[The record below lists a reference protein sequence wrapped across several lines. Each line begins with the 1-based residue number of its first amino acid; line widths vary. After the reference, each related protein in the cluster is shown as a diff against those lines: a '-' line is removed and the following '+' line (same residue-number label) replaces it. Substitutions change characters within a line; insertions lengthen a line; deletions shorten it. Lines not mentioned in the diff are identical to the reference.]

1 LTSGSTRSYCT
12 FELYNSKEVMI
23 RRSFTP
29 LPAEVARSAFGDCAT
44 FFFGWCLSTPRLMS
58 SSPLLLKLW
67 VLHAE
72 VELPSA
78 SPDKRSKRGTLFL
91 AVP

>member
-1 LTSGSTRSYCT
+1 
-12 FELYNSKEVMI
+12 MI

-78 SPDKRSKRGTLFL
+78 SPDKRSKRGTLFSCGAL
-91 AVP
+91 GGEGRSTQGFAPPFQ